1 MKKKIL
7 LVLSIIIIT
16 LGIGIVGIVKRENN
30 INHLISVVVGKA
42 DKSSKEDHYIKRALQ
57 KHEDDLSEKEKFI
70 VGYGAYL
77 EEDYDKARAYLRTC
91 QQSTNDLMK
100 FYSTVALIKITSSN
114 SDASEY
120 LSLVEDLIKSIKNKT
135 YFQGMLEIEETIQ
148 NAFIREDGREAVK
161 RALEHVLEN
170 TKGLAPPIIYD
181 LKGKLGVA
189 YFNNGNYANGMEKD
203 YSPK

>member
-1 MKKKIL
+1 
-7 LVLSIIIIT
+7 
-16 LGIGIVGIVKRENN
+16 
-30 INHLISVVVGKA
+30 
-42 DKSSKEDHYIKRALQ
+42 
-57 KHEDDLSEKEKFI
+57 
-70 VGYGAYL
+70 
-77 EEDYDKARAYLRTC
+77 
-91 QQSTNDLMK
+91 MK

>member
-91 QQSTNDLMK
+91 
-100 FYSTVALIKITSSN
+100 
-114 SDASEY
+114 
-120 LSLVEDLIKSIKNKT
+120 
-135 YFQGMLEIEETIQ
+135 
-148 NAFIREDGREAVK
+148 
-161 RALEHVLEN
+161 
-170 TKGLAPPIIYD
+170 
-181 LKGKLGVA
+181 
-189 YFNNGNYANGMEKD
+189 
-203 YSPK
+203 